1 MTGRIKELDLSKNK
15 IGFQNFEMI
24 LSIFTWN
31 KQIELLNIDNCGLEP
46 KTVHSLLSIL
56 QQNKHIKY
64 LYLTNNN
71 VGKIGGEAVANLI
84 LESKTII
91 ELDLYNC
98 QLDKDVTKLLSSS
111 LKKNF
116 CIEKMS
122 VGQNGME
129 AKELDLI

>member
-1 MTGRIKELDLSKNK
+1 M
-15 IGFQNFEMI
+15 
-24 LSIFTWN
+24 
-31 KQIELLNIDNCGLEP
+31 
-46 KTVHSLLSIL
+46 
-56 QQNKHIKY
+56 
-64 LYLTNNN
+64 
-71 VGKIGGEAVANLI
+71 GGEAVGKLI

-98 QLDKDVTKLLSSS
+98 QLDKDVTKLLSIS

-129 AKELDLI
+129 AKEID

>member
-24 LSIFTWN
+24 LSIFRWN

>member
-15 IGFQNFEMI
+15 IGFQNFEML

-71 VGKIGGEAVANLI
+71 VGKIGGEAVAKLI